1 MPWSIIKVEDKYK
14 LKNKITKK
22 FVNKSFLSRQSAMK
36 ARDNYER
43 YDKNKNKSKYK

>member
-22 FVNKSFLSRQSAMK
+22 MVNKTFNTRQSASK
-36 ARDNYER
+36 ARDNYQR
-43 YDKNKNKSKYK
+43 YEQNKNKSNYK

>member
-22 FVNKSFLSRQSAMK
+22 MVNKTFNTRQSASK
-36 ARDNYER
+36 ARDNFER
-43 YDKNKNKSKYK
+43 YDKNKNKSNYK